1 MKKPH
6 TDNRGE
12 KSPIDRLREGAGS
25 MNLNTPDDTSEI
37 TGMFGVGDAL
47 LVVKRLGIYEIK
59 LADQIDPERTNLNT
73 PNTVQRLSP
82 FGSDAPFVGK
92 ILLTAHGFLSKGHLL
107 SDLDPVAAMIHVLE
121 ITKNI
126 AEMHVLTERCTED
139 QKKAVAGLERKI
151 GEDRSFILPS
161 LVNVDIRCREFVQ
174 KSDHAL
180 RELFNLVKLFY
191 SDAGKGGWERLK
203 EKIDKEV
210 DRIDNFD
217 EFLSGSLPFLQ
228 QIRNARNAVEHPRA
242 DQKLVTKDFAVDAQN
257 QLIPPTIELIHPKT
271 PLSSTSAVEFMEFVS
286 KNITD
291 IVELMIVFLSAR
303 HVKSVS
309 GSPVQII
316 EIPIERRSNQ
326 YVRYGYGIC
335 IGNELVPFS

>member
-6 TDNRGE
+6 TDNQGE
-12 KSPIDRLREGAGS
+12 KSPIDRQRESAGS
-25 MNLNTPDDTSEI
+25 INLNYPDDTSEI
-37 TGMFGVGDAL
+37 TKMIGVGEAL
-47 LVVKRLGIYEIK
+47 LFVKRLGIYEIK

-73 PNTVQRLSP
+73 PNTVQRLLP

-92 ILLTAHGFLSKGHLL
+92 ILLTAHGLLNKDYLL
-107 SDLDPVAAMIHVLE
+107 SNLDPDSAMIHVLE
-121 ITKNI
+121 IAKNV
-126 AEMHVLTERCTED
+126 AEMQVLKETCSEE

-151 GEDRSFILPS
+151 GDDRSFILPS
-161 LVNVDIRCREFVQ
+161 LINIDIRCREFVQ

-180 RELFNLVKLFY
+180 RGLFNLVKFFY
-191 SDAGKGGWERLK
+191 PDVNKGGWDRLK
-203 EKIDKEV
+203 EKIGNEIG
-210 DRIDNFD
+210 RADNFE
-217 EFLSGSLPFLQ
+217 EFLSESMLFLH
-228 QIRNARNAVEHPRA
+228 QIKNARNAVEHPTFL
-242 DQKLVTKDFAVDAQN
+242 QKLVTKDFAIDAQN
-257 QLIPPTIELIHPKT
+257 QLMSPTIELIHPKT
-271 PLSSTSAVEFMEFVS
+271 PLDTISVVEFMEFVS
-286 KNITD
+286 ITLTD